1 MSDIGA
7 LEKAAEEAAKI
18 GAYPTACGFLRQ
30 LIADYTGK
38 VSQAQIDAWQRQIEK
53 WS

>member
-1 MSDIGA
+1 MSDISA

-30 LIADYTGK
+30 LITEYTGK
-38 VSQAQIDAWQRQIEK
+38 VSKAQIEAWQRQIDE